1 MKVIAFLKR
10 ERKGLRMEALNTVK
24 NLLNDSEDQVRVLE
38 SLIENLPIP
47 ISVVSTK
54 EQFVLVNKAYEEIFD
69 IRREQLLG
77 RHYSCHIR
85 ENERSIHRMVLQ
97 EKRPYSGTKVMGHQ
111 KRLVKVEGV
120 PIFDNGRLAYSM
132 GIIHE
137 FSNTERT
144 MADLEKL
151 LDLKQSFGIE
161 GARYSFE
168 DILGDSEAQ
177 RKAVETARKA
187 AATNVTIL
195 LRGESGTGK
204 ELFAHA
210 IHNESARRNQKFVRV
225 NCAAIPEDLL
235 ESILF
240 GYEGGAFTGAKKGG
254 EIGLFEAADKGTIF
268 LDEIGDISLSLQ
280 AKLLRVLQEREIT
293 RVGGTKVHIIN
304 VRVIA
309 ATNADLEAKIAR
321 KEFRSDL
328 YYRLNTF
335 PVYIPSLR
343 ERTGDVAALAYHFLK
358 RHAVEFGKPVRK
370 LEDCCLRALS
380 RHNWPGN
387 VRELDNTIAR
397 AVIGL
402 QDDRTSLRG
411 SDIRFLLPVEEPGQT
426 AVYTVPVDDPAA
438 DYQQRFQRWESEM
451 LRGMYAE
458 EGKNKTKMAKRLN
471 ISVRS
476 VYEKLKKYEIE

>member
-1 MKVIAFLKR
+1 
-10 ERKGLRMEALNTVK
+10 MEELNTVK
-24 NLLNDSEDQVRVLE
+24 NLLNCSSDFVQAQILE

-47 ISVVSTK
+47 ISVVSTEEK
-54 EQFVLVNKAYEEIFD
+54 FVLVNKAYEEIFD
-69 IRREQLLG
+69 IRRSELLG
-77 RHYSCHIR
+77 KHYSCHIR
-85 ENERSIHRMVLQ
+85 ENEQSIHRIVLQ
-97 EKRPYSGTKVMGHQ
+97 EQRPYSGTKVMGHL
-111 KRLVKVEGV
+111 KRLVKVDGV
-120 PIFDNGRLAYSM
+120 PIFGDGQLRYSM

-144 MADLEKL
+144 MTELEKL
-151 LDLKQSFGIE
+151 LDLKQNFGIE

-168 DILGDSEAQ
+168 DILGDSESQ

-210 IHNESARRNQKFVRV
+210 IHKESARRSQKFVRV

-335 PVYIPSLR
+335 PVYIPPLR
-343 ERTGDVAALAYHFLK
+343 ERTGGGAVLAYHFLK

-370 LEDCCLRALS
+370 IDDCCLKTLNS
-380 RHNWPGN
+380 HSWPGN

-402 QDDRTSLRG
+402 Q
-411 SDIRFLLPVEEPGQT
+411 SDQDALGASDVRFLMPPEQPEQPPVLQL
-426 AVYTVPVDDPAA
+426 PVDDPDAN
-438 DYQQRFQRWESEM
+438 YQQRFQRWESEM
-451 LRGMYAE
+451 LRAMYAE